1 MFARRRIALSL
12 AASCAALPLAAC
24 SITIGDDASGGR
36 SSSGSAS
43 PGTGGRTAAN
53 GGTPSSGTGQG
64 GPVQNLRVG
73 AMTLRIP
80 TSWRAVP
87 GGAGGRWHITT
98 GGSCA
103 GTDYPRDDTCH
114 GWWVFGAA
122 DIALGNEGNPYTPDR
137 PFYPRTDSV
146 PCPTDPSTFQTTPQA
161 PQEQGFA
168 PVGTHKGHYRAWAI
182 TCISPAGGA
191 KKGGFTQREVYL
203 PDSHI
208 LILDSWQ
215 TPGLSE
221 ILSAAVWN

>member
-1 MFARRRIALSL
+1 MFVRRRIALSL
-12 AASCAALPLAAC
+12 AVASAALPLSAC
-24 SITIGDDASGGR
+24 SITIGNDAA
-36 SSSGSAS
+36 SSRSAS
-43 PGTGGRTAAN
+43 PGASGRTAAN
-53 GGTPSSGTGQG
+53 GGPTSARTGQG

-73 AMTLRIP
+73 TMTLRIP
-80 TSWRAVP
+80 ASWHVVTD
-87 GGAGGRWHITT
+87 GDGGRRHITT
-98 GGSCA
+98 GGSCGA
-103 GTDYPRDDTCH
+103 SGYPEADTCH

-122 DIALGNEGNPYTPDR
+122 DIALGNEGRPYTPDR

-191 KKGGFTQREVYL
+191 KTGGFTQREVYL

-208 LILDSWQ
+208 LILDSWR
-215 TPGLSE
+215 TPGLTE
-221 ILSAAVWN
+221 ILRAATWS